1 MSLPNTTM
9 SQSEVRGMRFTEVTF
24 YSTKIMQWDDS
35 NLTLNSG
42 GHRTPTTKSRMNKF
56 ISEFHLGGYKVI
68 QKDFEWYVEL
78 DNYGRTMPFTDGM
91 SLKI

>member
-42 GHRTPTTKSRMNKF
+42 GHRTPTTKS
-56 ISEFHLGGYKVI
+56 
-68 QKDFEWYVEL
+68 
-78 DNYGRTMPFTDGM
+78 
-91 SLKI
+91 